1 MPTKGCSKRGLALS
15 EVLVV
20 LAVTGILASL
30 LLFMLPRIIENAKKT
45 SDVASL
51 KLLDQAT
58 TIYKTTNNI
67 GGSDAFKGIYTDS
80 ARLKALYD
88 SGNIDRITVPR
99 TEEGV
104 FSWGLYDQKWGV
116 VHVVSGREVEMAQS
130 GGFTGRIMGSYS
142 GDEKII
148 KIPASINGTTVKEV
162 HQDVFKDKGLTSL
175 VLEEGIERLHARS
188 FMDNDLTEIVL
199 PNSLTRLDYG
209 AFLNNPLT
217 KVTIGPNVQIIEGGV
232 FQKND
237 LFVVAYNAGGAGT
250 YVFTKGNWV
259 KQ

>member
-1 MPTKGCSKRGLALS
+1 MS
-15 EVLVV
+15 EVIVV
-20 LAVTGILASL
+20 LAVTGIIASP
-30 LLFMLPRIIENAKKT
+30 LLFVLPRTTENAEKT
-45 SDVASL
+45 SDIASL

-58 TIYKTTNNI
+58 AIYKTTNNI
-67 GGSDAFKGIYTDS
+67 WGSDAFKGIYTDS

-209 AFLNNPLT
+209 AFLNNPLI

-250 YVFTKGNWV
+250 YVFTNGNWV

>member
-209 AFLNNPLT
+209 AFLNNPLI

-250 YVFTKGNWV
+250 YVFTNGNWV

>member
-1 MPTKGCSKRGLALS
+1 
-15 EVLVV
+15 
-20 LAVTGILASL
+20 
-30 LLFMLPRIIENAKKT
+30 
-45 SDVASL
+45 
-51 KLLDQAT
+51 
-58 TIYKTTNNI
+58 
-67 GGSDAFKGIYTDS
+67 
-80 ARLKALYD
+80 
-88 SGNIDRITVPR
+88 
-99 TEEGV
+99 
-104 FSWGLYDQKWGV
+104 
-116 VHVVSGREVEMAQS
+116 
-130 GGFTGRIMGSYS
+130 MGSYS

-250 YVFTKGNWV
+250 YVFTNGNWV

>member
-217 KVTIGPNVQIIEGGV
+217 KVTIGPNVTIIEGKV
-232 FQKND
+232 FPNNES
-237 LFVVAYNAGGAGT
+237 FTAAYNAGGAGT
-250 YVFTKGNWV
+250 YILIGGVWF

>member
-250 YVFTKGNWV
+250 YVFTNGNWV